1 MPTASSAPAGCPRAT
16 SASRWGSSSARRWP
30 GRWSC
35 RGCRRRARSA
45 IVRSFAPA
53 GSKSPVP
60 SAAGARWCGD
70 DGPRPSLGLGAE
82 PDGGAALV
90 HGSARVA
97 ANGGVR
103 VPAHRGRDP
112 VPGATRGGVEEIT
125 MWRRV
130 FGGVMLVM
138 ILSGCAAISA
148 MSLAV
153 DAITGGVGIY
163 QRYEDRQAQ
172 RDQTEALRELKAAV
186 DATKAEMVRLR
197 SLMEQAEQARRG
209 KP

>member
-1 MPTASSAPAGCPRAT
+1 
-16 SASRWGSSSARRWP
+16 
-30 GRWSC
+30 
-35 RGCRRRARSA
+35 
-45 IVRSFAPA
+45 
-53 GSKSPVP
+53 
-60 SAAGARWCGD
+60 
-70 DGPRPSLGLGAE
+70 
-82 PDGGAALV
+82 
-90 HGSARVA
+90 
-97 ANGGVR
+97 
-103 VPAHRGRDP
+103 
-112 VPGATRGGVEEIT
+112 

-130 FGGVMLVM
+130 LGGVALMM

-153 DAITGGVGIY
+153 DAITGGIGIY

-186 DATKAEMVRLR
+186 DATTAEMVRLR